1 MNRIKKGSIVTK
13 VSDNRNVL
21 FKVEKILKSSKNE
34 EALLKG
40 LFVRI
45 IERIALKDLR
55 VVDRKEVNKYIEDT
69 NKLLEKRIYKR
80 RNRQDLKQIKT
91 GSILH
96 IDGDRRYTEKS
107 YRYYKKLGL
116 NSIVKFVPEEKQ
128 ELYIN
133 HLLSKYKPDIL
144 VITGHDGMIRK
155 GKCFNDLYN
164 YINSKYFI
172 NTVRKAREW
181 DTKKELVIFAGACQ
195 SYYEALMS
203 AGANFASS
211 PARVLIDFAD
221 PLIVAEKI
229 ATTDSNYYVSIND
242 IASDLRDGKDGIGG
256 VGAKGK
262 SRKLQSCNQN
272 VKKM

>member
-1 MNRIKKGSIVTK
+1 MNKIKKGSIVTK
-13 VSDNRNVL
+13 ISDNRNVL

-80 RNRQDLKQIKT
+80 RNRQDSKQIKT

-242 IASDLRDGKDGIGG
+242 IANDLRDGKDGIGG

>member
-1 MNRIKKGSIVTK
+1 MNKIKRGAIVTK
-13 VSDNRNVL
+13 ISDNKNVL
-21 FKVEKILKSSKNE
+21 FKVEKIIKSSKNE

-45 IERIALKDLR
+45 IERIALKDLK

-69 NKLLEKRIYKR
+69 NRLLEKRIYKR
-80 RNRQDLKQIKT
+80 KNRQDLKQIKT

-116 NSIVKFVPEEKQ
+116 NSIVKFLPEEKQ
-128 ELYIN
+128 ELYIS

-262 SRKLQSCNQN
+262 SIKLQICNQN

>member
-13 VSDNRNVL
+13 ISDNRNVL

-55 VVDRKEVNKYIEDT
+55 VVDRKEVSKYIEDT

-133 HLLSKYKPDIL
+133 QLLSKYKPDIL

>member
-1 MNRIKKGSIVTK
+1 MNKIKRGTIVTK
-13 VSDNRNVL
+13 ISDNKNVL
-21 FKVEKILKSSKNE
+21 FKVEKIIKSSKKE

-80 RNRQDLKQIKT
+80 KNRQDLKQIKT

-107 YRYYKKLGL
+107 YKYYRKLGL
-116 NSIVKFVPEEKQ
+116 NSIVKYVPEEKQ
-128 ELYIN
+128 ELYIC

-144 VITGHDGMIRK
+144 VITGHDGMIKK

-181 DTKKELVIFAGACQ
+181 DSKNELVIFAGACQ

-262 SRKLQSCNQN
+262 SIRLRPCNQN
-272 VKKM
+272 VMKM

>member
-1 MNRIKKGSIVTK
+1 MNKIKRGAIVSK
-13 VSDNRNVL
+13 ISDNKNVL
-21 FKVEKILKSSKNE
+21 FKVEKIIKNSKNE

-45 IERIALKDLR
+45 IEKIALKDLR

-80 RNRQDLKQIKT
+80 KNRQDLKQIKT

-107 YRYYKKLGL
+107 YKYYRKLGL
-116 NSIVKFVPEEKQ
+116 NSIVKYVPEEKQ
-128 ELYIN
+128 ELYIC

-144 VITGHDGMIRK
+144 VITGHDGMIKK
-155 GKCFNDLYN
+155 GKCFSDLYN

-242 IASDLRDGKDGIGG
+242 IANDLRDGKDGIGG

-262 SRKLQSCNQN
+262 SIKLQ
-272 VKKM
+272 